1 MNNALFQSD
10 IKSLKLLNRG
20 KVRDIY
26 EVDDQHLLIVTTDRL
41 SAFDVVLPTPVPGK
55 GRVLTAIS
63 NFWFDRLKH
72 VIPNQLTGIDPESV
86 VADNEREQVAGR
98 AIVVKKLKPLPIEAI
113 VRGYLAGSG
122 WKEYKAYSSVCGI
135 SLPAGLREADRLPE
149 PLFTPSTKAE
159 AGAHDENISYQ
170 QAEQLLGTDLAA
182 RVRDMCI
189 ALYKY
194 AASFALGKGII
205 IADTKFEFGQD
216 EQGTLYLIDEALT
229 PDSSRFWPADQYQP
243 GSNPPSFDKQYVRDW
258 LEASGWNKHAPGPEL
273 PPEVAA
279 ITGEKYRE
287 ALKRLTQS
295 HIEKLLEGFR
305 RFHSDHYEEN
315 HALFE
320 RLTKQGQSPKTIVVG
335 CCDSR
340 VDPAIVTNSS
350 SGDLFIIRNVAN
362 LVPPYEISGN
372 HHGTSAALEFGVC
385 QLEVENI
392 IVLGHARCGGI
403 RALMNQAPGSDHTDG
418 FIDGW
423 MKIARNARN
432 RVLARM
438 QGESAEMQAQACELE
453 AIKVSLDNLLTFPWI
468 LERVAQKKL
477 ALHGWYFDI
486 ERGEL
491 LRYNPDSNR
500 FDVFSTSNR
509 HGTSS
514 VPEHESACAGRFP
527 HQNHDGTTSHSTK
540 PSQNDGKVDGYL
552 PKGEGTNE
560 SLRDFHGND

>member
-1 MNNALFQSD
+1 MKNALFQSD

-55 GRVLTAIS
+55 GQVLTAIS
-63 NFWFDRLKH
+63 NFWFDRLQH
-72 VIPNQLTGIDPESV
+72 LIPNQLTGIDPASV
-86 VADNEREQVAGR
+86 VTDHEREQVAGR

-122 WKEYKAYSSVCGI
+122 WKEYKASRSVCGI
-135 SLPAGLREADRLPE
+135 PLPAGLREADKLPE

-159 AGAHDENISYQ
+159 AGAHDENISYEK
-170 QAEQLLGTDLAA
+170 AEALLGTDLAA
-182 RVRDMCI
+182 EVRDVCI
-189 ALYKY
+189 ALYNEAAAY
-194 AASFALGKGII
+194 AATKGII
-205 IADTKFEFGQD
+205 IADTKFEFGVD

-258 LEASGWNKHAPGPEL
+258 LERCGWNKQAPGPEL

-279 ITGEKYRE
+279 ITGDKYRE
-287 ALKRLTQS
+287 AFKRLTQN
-295 HIEKLLEGFR
+295 HIEQLLEGFR

-320 RLTKQGQSPKTIVVG
+320 RLTKHGQSPKTIVVG

-362 LVPPYEISGN
+362 LVPPYEISGS

-403 RALMNQAPGSDHTDG
+403 RALMNQSPGSDSRDG

-438 QGESAEMQAQACELE
+438 QGESPDMQAQACELE

-500 FDVFSTSNR
+500 FDAFSTSN
-509 HGTSS
+509 
-514 VPEHESACAGRFP
+514 
-527 HQNHDGTTSHSTK
+527 N
-540 PSQNDGKVDGYL
+540 
-552 PKGEGTNE
+552 
-560 SLRDFHGND
+560 